1 MGCGGSAAQEGCS
14 GSGSSSESAC
24 TSTLMILIVGSTCL
38 FFFVSCSRCNAGR
51 GFAHDGFLFK
61 AA

>member
-1 MGCGGSAAQEGCS
+1 MKLSINEVGCS

-24 TSTLMILIVGSTCL
+24 TSTLVILIVGTAL
-38 FFFVSCSRCNAGR
+38 VDFPAPDVDTGL
-51 GFAHDGFLFK
+51 GFAKDGFLFK